1 MATNIIY
8 QLSFK
13 GWPIGSN
20 GQINEDHT
28 DIASFTSL
36 EEIESFVEASG
47 SIGTYNIHYFI
58 IKE

>member
-13 GWPIGSN
+13 GWPIGSD

-28 DIASFTSL
+28 DIADFTSL
-36 EEIESFVEASG
+36 EEANAFIEASG
-47 SIGTYNIHYFI
+47 SVGTYNIHYLI
-58 IKE
+58 VKS

>member
-13 GWPIGSN
+13 GWPIGTN

-47 SIGTYNIHYFI
+47 SIGTYNIHYLVV
-58 IKE
+58 KE